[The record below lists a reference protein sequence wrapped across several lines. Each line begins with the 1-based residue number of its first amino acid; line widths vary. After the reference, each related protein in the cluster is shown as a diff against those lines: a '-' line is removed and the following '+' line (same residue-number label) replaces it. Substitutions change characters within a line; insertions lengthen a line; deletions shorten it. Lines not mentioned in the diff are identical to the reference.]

1 MRLWRGI
8 AADPVGQPHDDCNH
22 SKPSQSAHSPS
33 NFLILKKQTP
43 LAEKNPPIV
52 LAGTDTGQGLGA
64 GVGHV
69 CANVRKVFKEPKAAE
84 SKAGRFPLPEEI
96 NCAEQRHKQFG
107 KRAAENHDGMAEPT
121 EEEMSAFVDD
131 QIDEIQDEKPG
142 AVSERIEEEKYVKTK
157 PGNPGATRDRLPFSE
172 FVFEKGHWPKRSK
185 CTSAEKG
192 SSDNVCQ
199 YQPPG
204 RTSANTARPGGCYL
218 SAAANASYAA
228 PRSGADSL
236 STMDT
241 GMLLKRPSNFHLSL
255 KA

>member
-1 MRLWRGI
+1 MTR
-8 AADPVGQPHDDCNH
+8 C
-22 SKPSQSAHSPS
+22 
-33 NFLILKKQTP
+33 
-43 LAEKNPPIV
+43 
-52 LAGTDTGQGLGA
+52 
-64 GVGHV
+64 
-69 CANVRKVFKEPKAAE
+69 VRRPCMCQCKESFQRTKAAE

-96 NCAEQRHKQFG
+96 NCAQQRHEQFD
-107 KRAAENHDGMAEPT
+107 KRAAENHDGIAEPT
-121 EEEMSAFVDD
+121 EEEVTTLVDD

-142 AVSERIEEEKYVKTK
+142 VVSEGVEEEEYVKTK

-172 FVFEKGHWPKRSK
+172 FVFEEGHWPKRSK
-185 CTSAEKG
+185 CASAEKG
-192 SSDNVCQ
+192 SSDNVFR
-199 YQPPG
+199 YPG
-204 RTSANTARPGGCYL
+204 RKNERQYRAALFPCRATCCKFEGRYL